1 MTCGSWARRRGRLV
15 IVALGPTAGV
25 TAGGL
30 TNLLTMTWNWW
41 LFGGLVLMTSLVSAG
56 TLIAPPRGGPP
67 HPVTPRAEDQQA
79 GALLQPPS
87 GTRVFTGRGRELRRL
102 TAPASTENRA
112 GPLMLVI
119 SGMPGTGKT
128 ELAIRATR
136 ALTAR
141 YPDGSFWLG
150 LRTYAAA
157 ESQMTGTEALRTLLN
172 ALNVPPDPNAT
183 TVNALSRAWRAA
195 TVGKRMLI
203 VLDDADSAEQ
213 IRPLLPAAEEAAVLV
228 TTRHVL
234 IGLDPDQS
242 VTLAPFTRAQ
252 AAGLAGAILRRAGLN
267 DPQAVAAI
275 AATFRLPLAV
285 RQMSDLKAANP
296 AQRIPASPAET
307 IGDETAAAF
316 ARSLGA
322 LPKPARLVLRRVAH
336 YPGSLI
342 TAPVAAVLASKRI
355 DKATT
360 LLATLYQRGLLI
372 PDNRTSGGYRMHDA
386 VRAAALI
393 ESDKRDSS
401 RHLAAADERLFR
413 YARSAIG
420 AAVLMVDSSLLFTD
434 TEADRRDLMPLL
446 RHESDV
452 AALRWL
458 DRHHAD
464 LLAVARRCLSAR
476 SPQAWRLIYEL
487 ECYQRL
493 RGFYTEIIELNSQA
507 LSLTLYTG
515 DPLGQAAMHQNLGL
529 VDMRTSNYQAA
540 LARFQ
545 AALALYERAGSRAG
559 QAGIHHELCNVNK
572 WLGDLAQARAHATFS
587 FEMASSGDD
596 LVELA
601 FAHANLGILDRLEG
615 GYVTAREHLTRAMK
629 LFEQVGQRR
638 GIGICHRQLG
648 MLDEHLSRHHDA
660 RAHLDHAL
668 SLFQELGD
676 LMNQADAHYN
686 LAVVHRGLGLSAT
699 AHEHAT
705 TALTLASQIRHV
717 QGQADAH
724 TELAHL
730 AQTMGDH
737 TAARTHLHH
746 ARDLH
751 RRLHQHGGPGP
762 DVLDA
767 GDPAVRR
774 DG

>member
-1 MTCGSWARRRGRLV
+1 MTGGSGARRGRLV
-15 IVALGPTAGV
+15 IVALGPTAGMI
-25 TAGGL
+25 AGGL

-41 LFGGLVLMTSLVSAG
+41 LFGGLVLMTILVSAG
-56 TLIAPPRGGPP
+56 TLIALPRGGPP
-67 HPVTPRAEDQQA
+67 HPVTPQAEDQEA

-87 GTRVFTGRGRELRRL
+87 GTRVFIGRSRELRRL
-102 TAPASTENRA
+102 TAPASTESRL
-112 GPLMLVI
+112 GPLILVI
-119 SGMPGTGKT
+119 TGMPGTGKT
-128 ELAIRATR
+128 ELAIRAAH

-141 YPDGSFWLG
+141 YPDGLFWLG

-157 ESQMTGTEALRTLLN
+157 ESRMTGTEALRTLLN
-172 ALNVPPDPNAT
+172 ALDVPPNPNAT
-183 TVNALSRAWRAA
+183 TVNALSREWRAA
-195 TVGKRMLI
+195 TMGKKMLI

-242 VTLAPFTRAQ
+242 MTLTPFTRAQ
-252 AAGLAGAILRRAGLN
+252 AAGLAGAILRRAGLH

-275 AATFRLPLAV
+275 AAAFRLPLAI

-296 AQRIPASPAET
+296 TQHIPTSPGEK
-307 IGDETAAAF
+307 ISDETAAAF
-316 ARSLGA
+316 ARSLAA
-322 LPKPARLVLRRVAH
+322 LTKAARLVLRRVAH

-342 TAPVAAVLASKRI
+342 TAPIAAVLADQQIS
-355 DKATT
+355 KATT

-372 PDNRTSGGYRMHDA
+372 ADNRTSGGYRIHDA

-413 YARSAIG
+413 YTRSAIG
-420 AAVLMVDSSLLFTD
+420 AAVLMVDSNALIACIEADGHHLASLLQ
-434 TEADRRDLMPLL
+434 
-446 RHESDV
+446 HESDV

-458 DRHHAD
+458 DRHHPD

-476 SPQAWRLIYEL
+476 SPEAWRLIYQL
-487 ECYQRL
+487 EFYQRM
-493 RGFYTEIIELNSQA
+493 RGFYTEIIELHSQA
-507 LSLTLYTG
+507 LSLTQHTG
-515 DPLGQAAMHQNLGL
+515 DSLGQGAMHHNLGL

-540 LARFQ
+540 LTRFQ
-545 AALALYERAGSRAG
+545 TALALYEQVGSRAG
-559 QAGIHHELCNVNK
+559 QAEIHHELCNVNK
-572 WLGDLAQARAHATFS
+572 WLGDLAQARAHATFC
-587 FEMASSGDD
+587 FEVASSGED

-601 FAHANLGILDRLEG
+601 FAHATLGILDRLEG
-615 GYVTAREHLTRAMK
+615 SYTAAREHLTRAMK
-629 LFEQVGQRR
+629 LFEQAGQRR
-638 GIGICHRQLG
+638 GLGICHRQLG
-648 MLDEHLSRHHDA
+648 MLDERLSRYHDA

-676 LMNQADAHYN
+676 LMNQADAHHN
-686 LAVVHRGLGLSAT
+686 LAVVHRGLGSLVT

-705 TALTLASQIRHV
+705 TALALASQINHF

-724 TELAHL
+724 TELAQL
-730 AQTMGDH
+730 AQATGDH
-737 TAARTHLHH
+737 TAARAHLHH

>member
-1 MTCGSWARRRGRLV
+1 
-15 IVALGPTAGV
+15 
-25 TAGGL
+25 
-30 TNLLTMTWNWW
+30 
-41 LFGGLVLMTSLVSAG
+41 
-56 TLIAPPRGGPP
+56 
-67 HPVTPRAEDQQA
+67 
-79 GALLQPPS
+79 
-87 GTRVFTGRGRELRRL
+87 
-102 TAPASTENRA
+102 
-112 GPLMLVI
+112 
-119 SGMPGTGKT
+119 
-128 ELAIRATR
+128 
-136 ALTAR
+136 
-141 YPDGSFWLG
+141 
-150 LRTYAAA
+150 
-157 ESQMTGTEALRTLLN
+157 
-172 ALNVPPDPNAT
+172 
-183 TVNALSRAWRAA
+183 
-195 TVGKRMLI
+195 
-203 VLDDADSAEQ
+203 
-213 IRPLLPAAEEAAVLV
+213 
-228 TTRHVL
+228 
-234 IGLDPDQS
+234 
-242 VTLAPFTRAQ
+242 
-252 AAGLAGAILRRAGLN
+252 
-267 DPQAVAAI
+267 
-275 AATFRLPLAV
+275 
-285 RQMSDLKAANP
+285 
-296 AQRIPASPAET
+296 
-307 IGDETAAAF
+307 
-316 ARSLGA
+316 
-322 LPKPARLVLRRVAH
+322 
-336 YPGSLI
+336 
-342 TAPVAAVLASKRI
+342 
-355 DKATT
+355 ATT

-434 TEADRRDLMPLL
+434 TETDRHGLMPLL

-487 ECYQRL
+487 ESYQRL
-493 RGFYTEIIELNSQA
+493 RGFYAEIIELNSQA
-507 LSLTLYTG
+507 LSLTLHAG
-515 DPLGQAAMHQNLGL
+515 DSLGQAAMHQNLGL

-545 AALALYERAGSRAG
+545 AALALYEQAGSRAG
-559 QAGIHHELCNVNK
+559 QAEIHHELCNVNK
-572 WLGDLAQARAHATFS
+572 WLGNLAQARAHATFC
-587 FEMASSGDD
+587 FETASSGDD

-615 GYVTAREHLTRAMK
+615 GYPSAREHLTRAMK

-638 GIGICHRQLG
+638 GVGICHRQLG
-648 MLDEHLSRHHDA
+648 MLDEHLSRYHDA

-676 LMNQADAHYN
+676 LMNQADAHCN
-686 LAVVHRGLGLSAT
+686 LAVVHRGLGLLAT

-717 QGQADAH
+717 QGLADAH
-724 TELAHL
+724 TELALL

-751 RRLHQHGGPGP
+751 RRLQQHGGPGP